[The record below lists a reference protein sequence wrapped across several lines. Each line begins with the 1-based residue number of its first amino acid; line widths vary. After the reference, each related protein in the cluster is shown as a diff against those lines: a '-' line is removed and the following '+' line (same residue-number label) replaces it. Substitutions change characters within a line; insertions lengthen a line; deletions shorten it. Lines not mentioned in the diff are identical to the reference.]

1 MAITTAYMAS
11 KTASAASATREDA
24 QASERAAGAAEA
36 SAAAARD
43 TLDEIRRGRELE
55 WRPHLSITVPSH
67 TVSGS
72 DEVSFEF
79 KAVNLGRGPA
89 LQCVCV
95 YMDNRR
101 GAVSGIFEL
110 APSRSQQGQGRT
122 DRATDQYL
130 GALFA
135 VPGQLPRQTGWI
147 AVCRDGLFGNWY
159 RFMQGTVS
167 PDVWTL
173 AGDPPGWVVASQ
185 ACLPGSAR

>member
-43 TLDEIRRGRELE
+43 TVDEIRRGRELE

-67 TVSGS
+67 TVSGG

-79 KAVNLGRGPA
+79 NAVNLGRGPA

-95 YMDNRR
+95 YMDDRR

-110 APSRSQQGQGRT
+110 APSQLYQGQGRT
-122 DRATDQYL
+122 DRAASQYL

-135 VPGQLPRQTGWI
+135 VPGRLPPQTGWI

-159 RFMQGTVS
+159 RFMPGTVS

-173 AGDPPGWVVASQ
+173 EGDAPGWVVASQ
-185 ACLPGSAR
+185 ACLPGLAR